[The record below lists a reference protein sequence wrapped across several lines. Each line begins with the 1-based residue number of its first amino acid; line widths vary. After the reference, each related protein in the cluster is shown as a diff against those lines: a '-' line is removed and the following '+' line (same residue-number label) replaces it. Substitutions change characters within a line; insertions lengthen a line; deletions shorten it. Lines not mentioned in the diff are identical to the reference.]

1 MKKRR
6 WPWIAGAATLIAALV
21 AGLIFSSLNQTTEYE
36 TYEVKSTEVIK
47 TVSANGQLA
56 ETQLLAYGPSKE
68 PVLISANGSIAIPVQ
83 FGISLEI
90 EEIKVSV
97 GDSVAAGDVLFR
109 YLNQVGQRVE
119 VLAIADGLVRSID
132 TAAGLRTSSSVVT
145 VGSAKPIVSIFVSEY
160 DADLVNLKQK
170 VTIELD
176 AISAVFEGE
185 VIRIGQVAQSVS
197 GIKQYEAL
205 VRVKNIPTGARF
217 GMSATA
223 EIEVEKKLN
232 VLAVPMSAL
241 IGDVPEVEI
250 LKLDAAGNQS
260 VEKIEVALG
269 LVGDS
274 LVEITSGLSSG
285 DQVIIGV
292 SGKIPDPVNFG
303 PPGGT
308 GNRG

>member
-1 MKKRR
+1 
-6 WPWIAGAATLIAALV
+6 
-21 AGLIFSSLNQTTEYE
+21 
-36 TYEVKSTEVIK
+36 
-47 TVSANGQLA
+47 
-56 ETQLLAYGPSKE
+56 
-68 PVLISANGSIAIPVQ
+68 
-83 FGISLEI
+83 
-90 EEIKVSV
+90 
-97 GDSVAAGDVLFR
+97 
-109 YLNQVGQRVE
+109 
-119 VLAIADGLVRSID
+119 
-132 TAAGLRTSSSVVT
+132 
-145 VGSAKPIVSIFVSEY
+145 
-160 DADLVNLKQK
+160 
-170 VTIELD
+170 
-176 AISAVFEGE
+176 
-185 VIRIGQVAQSVS
+185 VS
-197 GIKQYEAL
+197 GIKQYEVL

-260 VEKIEVALG
+260 VEKVEVALG